1 MTDKEKQTFL
11 KEFGYRV
18 KQHRIEKEMSQEE
31 LANLVGYTSDNARSS
46 IQKIESGKSDLPASK
61 IRILAEV
68 LEIPVEK
75 LMGWDH
81 KKATEEDLQEWNE
94 KYNPGGKLAAEVNIL
109 EEIQKQHGK
118 TAIIRQTQPEIKC
131 EDIASGTKPFSNI
144 HVNHTRLL
152 PTKNSATT
160 STDIHSR
167 EVRITSSVA
176 RASLPA

>member
-1 MTDKEKQTFL
+1 MLIFFPPNDIIHNRKAVKTMTDKEKQTFL

-68 LEIPVEK
+68 LNIPIEK

-81 KKATEEDLQEWNE
+81 KEPTEEDLQEWE
-94 KYNPGGKLAAEVNIL
+94 KKYNPGGKLAAEVNIL

-118 TAIIRQTQPEIKC
+118 TASEAFGLYTQLDSDDQGEIRGEMKHMLKSDKYSTQE
-131 EDIASGTKPFSNI
+131 G
-144 HVNHTRLL
+144 
-152 PTKNSATT
+152 
-160 STDIHSR
+160 
-167 EVRITSSVA
+167 
-176 RASLPA
+176 SLNGKAI